1 MDGTA
6 TVGPAPPTVRTHRP
20 SRGAVRAE
28 LAGGEP
34 LVAADLDGRA
44 EAEVEANKNRR
55 MTATVG
61 PVLVAL
67 VAGGGNGGAPP
78 LPTHVIQ
85 RLRL

>member
-1 MDGTA
+1 M
-6 TVGPAPPTVRTHRP
+6 
-20 SRGAVRAE
+20 RAE

-34 LVAADLDGRA
+34 LVAADLDGQAEA

-78 LPTHVIQ
+78 LPSHVIQ

>member
-1 MDGTA
+1 M
-6 TVGPAPPTVRTHRP
+6 VGPAPPTNAWYGHTG
-20 SRGAVRAE
+20 SRGGAVRAE

-44 EAEVEANKNRR
+44 KAEVEANKNGR
-55 MTATVG
+55 MMAMVG

-67 VAGGGNGGAPP
+67 VAGCGNGGAPP

-85 RLRL
+85 RLWL